1 MARHDPTRPFGD
13 DRATIL
19 TSVCERGVATLRFNR
34 PDKANSYD
42 QGMLDALAAWIDQCQ
57 DDAAVRLMVLRGEG
71 KHFSAG
77 AAIAPKD
84 ESPDHSVPQRGIAD
98 VCLALDAIPKPT
110 IAAVQGACMGGAA
123 AIASCCDVV
132 IASRDATFAI
142 PEVRLGF
149 APGPLIPFFLRALG
163 LRALRRYLLSGER
176 FSAQEAHRIG
186 LAHELCESGAIEQAL
201 EAVIDELMMAAPG
214 AVARA
219 KQVLRAQVAPPIS
232 PALLRKLQVAFKAA
246 ARSDEAEEGR
256 RSFKEKRKPSWYRG
270 RE

>member
-1 MARHDPTRPFGD
+1 MAAD
-13 DRATIL
+13 ATIL

-42 QGMLDALAAWIDQCQ
+42 QGMLDALALSIERWTEDST
-57 DDAAVRLMVLRGEG
+57 VRMIVLRGEG

-84 ESPDHSVPQRGIAD
+84 ESSDPSVRRHGIAD
-98 VCLALDAIPKPT
+98 VCLALDTIPKPT
-110 IAAVQGACMGGAA
+110 IAAVQGACMGGAL

-132 IASRDATFAI
+132 VASRDALFAI

-163 LRALRRYLLSGER
+163 LRPLRRYLLSGER

-186 LAHELCESGAIEQAL
+186 LVHELCDPGAVEQAL

-232 PALLRKLQVAFKAA
+232 AALLRKLQVAFKAA

-256 RSFKEKRKPSWYRG
+256 RSFREKRKPSWYRDKG
-270 RE
+270 PAGS